1 MVFTTYGGG
10 GVVPSLL
17 SLLGSVCSVL
27 VVLFKYIFL
36 CPLRDCSQVRIEAE
50 WASSRGGGG
59 GGIFLKII
67 SVDGQLR

>member
-1 MVFTTYGGG
+1 MSC
-10 GVVPSLL
+10 PPLL
-17 SLLGSVCSVL
+17 TLAISSLLGSVCSVL

-36 CPLRDCSQVRIEAE
+36 CPLRDCSQVRIEAG
-50 WASSRGGGG
+50 WASSRGGG